1 VIAALLPYRWM
12 AIALLAAAAVGFMGI
27 QRAQIA
33 GLRADLAEGKAA
45 WSAERAQAAKLSQAA
60 EAAARIEEQRRFLA
74 QQEALDAAEQKAVQ
88 ARADAARASD
98 AAGRLQQR
106 VAALVAQA
114 GRAAANPATAGVG
127 PATSTA
133 IDLLADVQRR
143 IDEAAGQ
150 LADYADRARSA
161 GELCQASYN
170 ALTPAEY
177 GVP

>member
-1 VIAALLPYRWM
+1 MIAALLPYRWM
-12 AIALLAAAAVGFMGI
+12 AMALLAAAAVGFMGI

-88 ARADAARASD
+88 ARTDAARASD

-106 VAALVAQA
+106 IAALVAQA
-114 GRAAANPATAGVG
+114 GRAAANPATAASS
-127 PATSTA
+127 PAASDPTGMLADVLSRCA
-133 IDLLADVQRR
+133 ARVRLLAD
-143 IDEAAGQ
+143 
-150 LADYADRARSA
+150 LADQRGAA
-161 GELCQASYN
+161 GELCVQSYE
-170 ALTPAEY
+170 ALTTAPSE
-177 GVP
+177 VP

>member
-1 VIAALLPYRWM
+1 VIEELLSYRWM

-33 GLRADLAEGKAA
+33 GLRADLAEGNAA

-60 EAAARIEEQRRFLA
+60 EAAARVEEQRRFLA

-114 GRAAANPATAGVG
+114 GRAAANPATAASG
-127 PATSTA
+127 PAASDA
-133 IDLLADVQRR
+133 GLLLTNMFQR
-143 IDEAAGQ
+143 IDQ
-150 LADYADRARSA
+150 RA
-161 GELCQASYN
+161 GELAEYADHARIAGEACQDAYES
-170 ALTPAEY
+170 LTPR
-177 GVP
+177 